1 MSFKEEVQV
10 ATTDLARKPTC
21 SVYKWLE
28 EQTDDTKKEFRE
40 VMADLSIQTVVINSV
55 MAEKYGWTAVPQT
68 LARHRNQQCAC
79 NRQKATR

>member
-21 SVYKWLE
+21 SVYKWLQEQSE
-28 EQTDDTKKEFRE
+28 ETKTEFLE
-40 VMADLSIQTVVINSV
+40 TLADPNIQTVVINSV
-55 MAEKYGWTAVPQT
+55 MSKKYGWKAVPQT

-79 NRQKATR
+79 NRSVVYR